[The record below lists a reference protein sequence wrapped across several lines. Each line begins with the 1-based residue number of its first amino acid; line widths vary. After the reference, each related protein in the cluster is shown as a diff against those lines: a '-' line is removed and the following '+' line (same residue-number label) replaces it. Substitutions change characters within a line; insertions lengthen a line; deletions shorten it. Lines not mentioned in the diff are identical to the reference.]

1 MGPSG
6 VPFYFFKEVSN
17 MLEKILI
24 VDDEKN
30 IRDLLKFNLENEG
43 YETLEA
49 KDGKE
54 ALEKV
59 KEDIDLV
66 ILDLMLPEVDG
77 LNVCKQIRNDDQI
90 GNLPII
96 MLTAK
101 SEDIDRIIGLEL
113 GADDY
118 ITKPFNTRELIA
130 RVKALLRRISMSAG
144 YEKEEKKIIKLND
157 LRINIKNHTVKE
169 KDQEIPM
176 TPKEFDLLV
185 FLIRNDDQV
194 FSRDKLLSE
203 IWGYEFSGDT
213 RTVDVH
219 VRRLRKKIGEDL
231 IKTVRGVGYKFE
243 KVE

>member
-1 MGPSG
+1 MGP
-6 VPFYFFKEVSN
+6 FIYDRRKN
-17 MLEKILI
+17 MGKRILI

-43 YETLEA
+43 YETIEA
-49 KDGKE
+49 KDGQE
-54 ALEKV
+54 ALDKV
-59 KEDIDLV
+59 QENIDLMV
-66 ILDLMLPEVDG
+66 LDLMLPKIDG
-77 LNVCKQIRNDDQI
+77 LNVCKQIRNDEKI

-118 ITKPFNTRELIA
+118 VTKPFNTRELIA
-130 RVKALLRRISMSAG
+130 RIKALLRRISMSQD
-144 YEKEEKKIIKLND
+144 YENESKKIIKVKD
-157 LRINIKNHTVKE
+157 LIINIKNHTVKE
-169 KDQEIPM
+169 NEKEIPM

-194 FSRDKLLSE
+194 FSRDKLLSK

-219 VRRLRKKIGEDL
+219 IRRLRKKIDKDL

>member
-1 MGPSG
+1 
-6 VPFYFFKEVSN
+6 
-17 MLEKILI
+17 
-24 VDDEKN
+24 
-30 IRDLLKFNLENEG
+30 
-43 YETLEA
+43 
-49 KDGKE
+49 
-54 ALEKV
+54 
-59 KEDIDLV
+59 
-66 ILDLMLPEVDG
+66 
-77 LNVCKQIRNDDQI
+77 
-90 GNLPII
+90 

-130 RVKALLRRISMSAG
+130 RIKALLRRISMSSG
-144 YEKEEKKIIKLND
+144 QKSDSGVIELD
-157 LRINIKNHTVKE
+157 GLVINTKNHTVKIDE
-169 KDQEIPM
+169 QEIPM

-185 FLIRNDDQV
+185 FLIRNNDQV

-219 VRRLRKKIGEDL
+219 VRRLRKKIGEGL

>member
-1 MGPSG
+1 MS
-6 VPFYFFKEVSN
+6 
-17 MLEKILI
+17 EKILI

-43 YETLEA
+43 YKTLEA

-59 KEDIDLV
+59 KENIDLV

-77 LNVCKQIRNDDQI
+77 LNVCKQIRSDKEI
-90 GNLPII
+90 GDLPII

-101 SEDIDRIIGLEL
+101 GEDIDRIIGLEL

-118 ITKPFNTRELIA
+118 ITKPFNPRELMA
-130 RVKALLRRISMSAG
+130 RIKALLRRISMSKG
-144 YEKEEKKIIKLND
+144 PKKEEKRLIKIND
-157 LRINIKNHTVKE
+157 LRINIKNHTVKRNE
-169 KDQEIPM
+169 KEIPM

-185 FLIRNDDQV
+185 FLVRNDDQV
-194 FSRDKLLSE
+194 FSRDKLLSK

-219 VRRLRKKIGEDL
+219 VRRLRKKIGQNL

>member
-1 MGPSG
+1 MG
-6 VPFYFFKEVSN
+6 KR
-17 MLEKILI
+17 ILI

-30 IRDLLKFNLENEG
+30 IRELLKFNLENEG
-43 YETLEA
+43 YKTIEA
-49 KDGKE
+49 VDGKE

-59 KEDIDLV
+59 DQSIDLV
-66 ILDLMLPEVDG
+66 ILDLMLPEIDG
-77 LNVCKQIRNDDQI
+77 LNVCKKIRNDDQL
-90 GNLPII
+90 GDLPII

-118 ITKPFNTRELIA
+118 ITKPFNMRELVA
-130 RVKALLRRISMSAG
+130 RVKALLRRITMSKS
-144 YEKEEKKIIKLND
+144 YEDNEDKIINLKD
-157 LRINIKNHTVKE
+157 IIINIKNHTIK
-169 KDQEIPM
+169 KDGQEVPM

-185 FLIRNDDQV
+185 YFIRNNDQV
-194 FSRDKLLSE
+194 FSRDKLLKE

-219 VRRLRKKIGEDL
+219 VRRLRKKLGENL